1 MIIIET
7 KITGTP
13 NLIGFSND
21 NLESL
26 SFSNSIL
33 PTSFEE
39 EFFILFNK

>member
-1 MIIIET
+1 MNIKE
-7 KITGTP
+7 
-13 NLIGFSND
+13 LINAMKEYD

-39 EFFILFNK
+39 EFFILSLS